1 MGFFFFFFFYFIF
14 GWLTMMNIW
23 SVCTFSTFLDRTVL
37 TAHLAR
43 GYAFQLLKSRNVS
56 VTDSEIQSAG
66 ELFQMEQEIAQLE
79 EAVIQE
85 ESEKAHAGT

>member
-1 MGFFFFFFFYFIF
+1 MHGGF
-14 GWLTMMNIW
+14 
-23 SVCTFSTFLDRTVL
+23 
-37 TAHLAR
+37 
-43 GYAFQLLKSRNVS
+43 AFQLLKSRNVS

-85 ESEKAHAGT
+85 ETEKAHAGT